1 MVYLSWLYQV
11 LTSDGK
17 DKCNCNCNDRSR
29 SLRDDNKRTSNDE
42 GNGNDN
48 DNDEDHDKDNTTATT
63 ATSVLSVSCDV
74 PKSCYIEG
82 KCLPTDEGNCLA
94 LVVAFGTWFGL
105 FL

>member
-1 MVYLSWLYQV
+1 MLYQV

-17 DKCNCNCNDRSR
+17 DKCNCNCNDKSR
-29 SLRDDNKRTSNDE
+29 SLRDDNKRTSNDK
-42 GNGNDN
+42 
-48 DNDEDHDKDNTTATT
+48 DKDKDKETKTRQQTATT
-63 ATSVLSVSCDV
+63 ATVLSVNCDV

-82 KCLPTDEGNCLA
+82 KCLPTGEGNCLA

>member
-1 MVYLSWLYQV
+1 MLYQV

-17 DKCNCNCNDRSR
+17 DKCNCNCNDKSR
-29 SLRDDNKRTSNDE
+29 SLRDDNKRTSNDK
-42 GNGNDN
+42 
-48 DNDEDHDKDNTTATT
+48 DKDKDKETKTRQQTATT
-63 ATSVLSVSCDV
+63 ATVLSVSCDV

>member
-29 SLRDDNKRTSNDE
+29 SLRDDNKRTS
-42 GNGNDN
+42 NDN

-82 KCLPTDEGNCLA
+82 KCLPTGEGNCLA
-94 LVVAFGTWFGL
+94 LVVAFGPWFRL